1 MFNRPY
7 FLDLHFSFK
16 VLMWLLLI
24 SSRYVRRC
32 CNNSKAGRYSQRC
45 KKRQIWQMYLSYFS
59 QLVLI
64 FGLCYAS
71 GGVAI
76 IRKQA
81 VIPNHH
87 SSNATRP
94 LFISAIWSQLFL
106 SLQTWWDATKWRL
119 LISWPTKW
127 TNVEVFQRAIGIFFE
142 VQRECL
148 DLHFILRWSCSPA
161 TLRKCFTE
169 LGFWI
174 ASSLNHAENDPPV
187 MQDHC
192 AYPYHVIF
200 KENIANCLWS
210 FFYKIKFCNMSTKK
224 KMQKKSFFC
233 WVIFNQLGQTGWIQS
248 GWSTIHPSK
257 DIIFSFFLLL
267 RI

>member
-1 MFNRPY
+1 MRCN
-7 FLDLHFSFK
+7 K
-16 VLMWLLLI
+16 V
-24 SSRYVRRC
+24 
-32 CNNSKAGRYSQRC
+32 
-45 KKRQIWQMYLSYFS
+45 
-59 QLVLI
+59 
-64 FGLCYAS
+64 
-71 GGVAI
+71 
-76 IRKQA
+76 
-81 VIPNHH
+81 
-87 SSNATRP
+87 
-94 LFISAIWSQLFL
+94 
-106 SLQTWWDATKWRL
+106 
-119 LISWPTKW
+119 ISWPTKW
-127 TNVEVFQRAIGIFFE
+127 TKVEVFQRAIGNVFE
-142 VQRECL
+142 VQWECL
-148 DLHFILRWSCSPA
+148 DLHFILCWSCSPA
-161 TLRKCFTE
+161 TLRQFFTE
-169 LGFWI
+169 LAFWI